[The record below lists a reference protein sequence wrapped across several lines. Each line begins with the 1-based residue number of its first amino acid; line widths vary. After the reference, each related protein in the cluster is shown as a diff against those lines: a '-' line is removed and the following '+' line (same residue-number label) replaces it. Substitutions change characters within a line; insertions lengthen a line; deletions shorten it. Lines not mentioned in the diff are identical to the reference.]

1 MGPGSVFSP
10 PTFNKVEKA
19 TETSTL
25 SSHQMAVF
33 SRGHPQSP
41 SGSMRSPGYFRFL
54 ALLDLVC
61 YSTSGLS
68 SQTSQLVTALLRCE
82 DDGQRAF
89 KGVFAVA
96 LDVYLASGSERTHRS
111 TALRDCVRRL
121 RY

>member
-1 MGPGSVFSP
+1 MARKLRSAGFTPHLH
-10 PTFNKVEKA
+10 A
-19 TETSTL
+19 DL
-25 SSHQMAVF
+25 MAVL
-33 SRGHPQSP
+33 SRGHPRSP
-41 SGSMRSPGYFRFL
+41 SGSMRSSGYFRFR

-61 YSTSGLS
+61 YSTSGLPT
-68 SQTSQLVTALLRCE
+68 QTSQLVTALLRCE

-111 TALRDCVRRL
+111 TALRDCVRRF